1 MAETFGTSGSQHGYL
16 VRNANGQVQLA
27 ANIASELDSQKPDV
41 VVAITTPM
49 PQAVAKAKR
58 CADWY
63 GARCSAN
70 SPVSA
75 AS

>member
-49 PQAVAKAKR
+49 PQAVAKAVL
-58 CADWY
+58 AT
-63 GARCSAN
+63 G
-70 SPVSA
+70 A
-75 AS
+75 ASRLVVSR